1 MRGIITVKGFNI
13 GFGEFFKIFIF
24 DIVFDIFCKQVD
36 VYNKLVRFIVDCV
49 LEGYNG
55 SFIIYS
61 MVGMLK
67 FNKINCF

>member
-1 MRGIITVKGFNI
+1 MRGIIIVKGFNI

-61 MVGMLK
+61 IVGMLK
-67 FNKINCF
+67 FIKINCF